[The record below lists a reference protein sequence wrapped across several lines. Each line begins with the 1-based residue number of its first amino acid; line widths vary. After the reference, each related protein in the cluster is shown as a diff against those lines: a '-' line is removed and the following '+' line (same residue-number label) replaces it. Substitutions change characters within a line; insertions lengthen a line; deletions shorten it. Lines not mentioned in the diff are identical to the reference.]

1 MFAEILDT
9 VLHLNRHLFVLTEQY
24 GIWIYLI
31 LFVVVFL
38 ETGFVV
44 TPFLPGDSLLFAAGA
59 IAAGGNI
66 DILFLFLL
74 LNLAAIL
81 GDTVN
86 YSIGKLVGPEILHR
100 GNRFIRKEHL
110 DRTHQFYEKH
120 GGKMIVY
127 ARFIPI
133 VRTFAPFVAGIGTM
147 NYGRFIRFNV
157 LGALLWTSLFL
168 SGGYWFGNIPFV
180 QNNFSIVILVII
192 LLSVLPIIYE
202 SIMEL
207 IRIRREGG
215 KTR

>member
-1 MFAEILDT
+1 
-9 VLHLNRHLFVLTEQY
+9 
-24 GIWIYLI
+24 
-31 LFVVVFL
+31 
-38 ETGFVV
+38 
-44 TPFLPGDSLLFAAGA
+44 
-59 IAAGGNI
+59 
-66 DILFLFLL
+66 
-74 LNLAAIL
+74 
-81 GDTVN
+81 
-86 YSIGKLVGPEILHR
+86 
-100 GNRFIRKEHL
+100 
-110 DRTHQFYEKH
+110 
-120 GGKMIVY
+120 
-127 ARFIPI
+127 
-133 VRTFAPFVAGIGTM
+133 M